1 MIEFFSHRVRPLD
14 ADLLDM
20 MADIGIKIGQFV
32 ERQRAAEST
41 RASEEQFRL
50 IVSHVND
57 ALFYLDA
64 AGVVLWTNHQAEAV
78 TGRPMNDLVGR
89 PLMAALSFQSKAL
102 AEARLSAVRQGKS
115 VPTLVE
121 FEVIRPDGGSVWLEV
136 SATTVKTGEDVVGRL
151 LVARDRTERKQTEQQ
166 LRQAEK
172 RASLG
177 TLLDGIAHELNNPLF
192 MISGYVQLAREE
204 IKRGRYEGL
213 DEELAG
219 IQDAARR
226 ATEIM
231 QRTLAVSRSTGGRGE
246 SCYLGRLLQQTL
258 DLVANDLTIR
268 QVQVCRRIPTDLPPV
283 KADPNELTQVFLGL
297 ITNARE
303 AMVSANGKGTLTVT
317 AAVVSD
323 VETRRRWI
331 EVRIQDDGPGVP
343 PELQARIFEPF
354 FTVKPAGQ
362 SPGLGLSIT
371 HRIVSDSGGTL
382 SLESVMGQGTTFIVR
397 LPAMEES
404 AQNQNAAM
412 SSSVR
417 REERELLNGAPP
429 YIEQWSERRL
439 EESRDEVA

>member
-1 MIEFFSHRVRPLD
+1 
-14 ADLLDM
+14 
-20 MADIGIKIGQFV
+20 
-32 ERQRAAEST
+32 
-41 RASEEQFRL
+41 
-50 IVSHVND
+50 VND

-64 AGVVLWTNHQAEAV
+64 AGVVLWTNHQAEVV

-89 PLMAALSFQSKAL
+89 PLMEALSFQSKAL
-102 AEARLSAVRQGKS
+102 AEARLAAVRQGKS

-121 FEVIRPDGGSVWLEV
+121 LEIIRPDGGSVWLEV
-136 SATTVKTGEDVVGRL
+136 SATTVKTGEDMVGRL

-177 TLLDGIAHELNNPLF
+177 TLLDGVAHELNNPLF
-192 MISGYVQLAREE
+192 VISGNVQLAREE
-204 IKRGRYEGL
+204 IKQGRYEGL

-219 IQDAARR
+219 IQDAAQR

-231 QRTLAVSRSTGGRGE
+231 QRTLTVSRSAGGRRE
-246 SCYLGRLLQQTL
+246 SCQVGQLLQQTL
-258 DLVANDLTIR
+258 DLAANDLTVQ
-268 QVQVCRRIPTDLPPV
+268 QVQVCRNVPTDLPPV
-283 KADPNELTQVFLGL
+283 KADPNELTQVFLSL

-317 AAVVSD
+317 ASFAASPRPPLPASGR
-323 VETRRRWI
+323 EARWV
-331 EVRIQDDGPGVP
+331 EVRIQDDGPGIAL
-343 PELQARIFEPF
+343 ELQARIFEPF

-362 SPGLGLSIT
+362 SLGLGLSIA
-371 HRIVSDSGGTL
+371 HRIVNELGGTL

-439 EESRDEVA
+439 KESRDEVA